1 MTETTRPRD
10 PLEAFRLSNL
20 PPYAKLFVAIFTA
33 LMLCV
38 CFWAIWI
45 YYEREGKIS
54 AEEIPA
60 YSQQEEENGGISQV
74 QEELNVI
81 AEDTLAVYA
90 PVWDTQVAGREQP
103 IDSADIMRMARQAI
117 AEARDEAIDAGEENE
132 SGLSHNLGLAHVHVN
147 GQTLLFFAIGL
158 VVLFSSA
165 AAGTKK
171 IVYWTGGITV
181 LAHTIGLTGEGYAEI
196 FEDIL
201 ALSGV
206 LLLGLFVF
214 MAFRIFMDLAKKP
227 VAN

>member
-1 MTETTRPRD
+1 MTETTRPHD
-10 PLEAFRLSNL
+10 PLEAFRLANL

-60 YSQQEEENGGISQV
+60 YSQQEENGGISQV

-117 AEARDEAIDAGEENE
+117 AEARDEAIDAGEEDK

-147 GQTLLFFAIGL
+147 GQSLLFFAIGL
-158 VVLFSSA
+158 IFLFSSA
-165 AAGTKK
+165 SAGMKM

-181 LAHTIGLTGEGYAEI
+181 LVHTIGLTGEGYAEI

-206 LLLGLFVF
+206 VLLGIFAF
-214 MAFRIFMDLAKKP
+214 MAFRIFMDLARKP
-227 VAN
+227 VAK